1 MKSFTRITALSFL
14 GMLILGMHD
23 AEAQRKKKKRQE
35 QLNTVVV
42 TARNYIGTPYR
53 FGGNNTSGI
62 DCSGLIHNAYAAAGI
77 KIPRTAKEQSKYG
90 KSKDWSQIKT
100 GDVVTFKFKEKREKW
115 WHSGIVT
122 KVGNSQV
129 KFIHASSSRGVVEDN
144 LTSDYY
150 KKNVKRIRRIIK

>member
-1 MKSFTRITALSFL
+1 MKSTLRY
-14 GMLILGMHD
+14 ILPLMIVLLWAAQP
-23 AEAQRKKKKRQE
+23 AEAQRKKKKRQA

-42 TARNYIGTPYR
+42 TAKTYIGTPYR
-53 FGGNNTSGI
+53 FGGNTKSGI
-62 DCSGLIHNAYAAAGI
+62 DCSGLIHNSYAAAGI

-90 KSKDWSQIKT
+90 KSKGWNEIRT

-122 KVGNSQV
+122 RVSGDQV
-129 KFIHASSSRGVVEDN
+129 KFVHASTSRGVVEDN
-144 LTSDYY
+144 LMSDYY